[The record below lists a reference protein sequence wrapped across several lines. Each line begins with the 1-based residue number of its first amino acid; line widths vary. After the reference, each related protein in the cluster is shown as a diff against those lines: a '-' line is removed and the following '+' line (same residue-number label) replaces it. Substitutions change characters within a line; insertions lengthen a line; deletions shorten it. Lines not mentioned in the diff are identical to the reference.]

1 MDAKIAV
8 PLLNHTYNFKIH
20 VNKFLFQSISSR
32 FLTTFWWIFCIVILF
47 LYFINLKAYLF
58 LDSTSLDSENEMTAR
73 LNSVGKESNAI
84 QNKRL
89 EAFLND
95 KNTRLGY
102 VRDGAI
108 EYTLQVSKDKN
119 AFVMPFAR
127 FI

>member
-1 MDAKIAV
+1 M
-8 PLLNHTYNFKIH
+8 
-20 VNKFLFQSISSR
+20 
-32 FLTTFWWIFCIVILF
+32 
-47 LYFINLKAYLF
+47 
-58 LDSTSLDSENEMTAR
+58 DSENEMTAR

-102 VRDGAI
+102 VHDGAI